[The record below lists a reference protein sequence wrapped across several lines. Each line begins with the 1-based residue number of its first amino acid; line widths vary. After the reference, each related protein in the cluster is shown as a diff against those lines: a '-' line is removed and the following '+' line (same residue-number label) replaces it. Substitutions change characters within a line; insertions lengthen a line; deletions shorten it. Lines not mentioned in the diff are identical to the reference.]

1 MAEIDYYGPADNAI
15 KQMDRDNLRAFSRLK
30 LADFDKISIVRLVL
44 NMYETQASKAK
55 KKYMELAFEAYL
67 LGLMLTEKPI
77 SDRTARNMAKEA
89 ITEDWIDDLLTET
102 DFVTLYRF
110 NTETQRKAQRLVEAL
125 ALVADRENEKSL
137 LGTLEETRNAL
148 IDQALKQW
156 TKQLGQYAIN
166 VTDAAVIQ
174 AMDDAGVNWVQWVTE
189 RDQKVCTDCHQLD
202 GRVFQ
207 IHEVPRK
214 PHWKCRCK
222 VIPTRKPN
230 KG

>member
-67 LGLMLTEKPI
+67 LGLMLTEKSI